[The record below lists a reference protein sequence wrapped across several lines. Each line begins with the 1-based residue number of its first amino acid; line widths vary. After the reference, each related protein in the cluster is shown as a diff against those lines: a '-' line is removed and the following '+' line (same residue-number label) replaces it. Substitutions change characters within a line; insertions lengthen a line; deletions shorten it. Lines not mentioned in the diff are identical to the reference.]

1 MGQKEFCLIGQLDDA
16 TLLQMAGRVCEE
28 LELRGLPDV
37 SFKQGYKAGFLA
49 ALRDSEFGPG
59 QVLEFGAGQGPVRG
73 AGSTLRGLNK
83 EGADQ

>member
-1 MGQKEFCLIGQLDDA
+1 MGQKGFCLIGQLDDA
-16 TLLQMAGRVCEE
+16 TLLQMAARVCEE

-59 QVLEFGAGQGPVRG
+59 QVLSLEQAK
-73 AGSTLRGLNK
+73 GLYA
-83 EGADQ
+83 ELEQRFAA